1 MNRGGR
7 TLNQQTMVTLEF
19 DKIRSEVAHYA
30 LSKEAKS
37 EILKMKPLHDKEVV
51 QNRLNETTEAKE
63 IIKKS
68 SSVPLHGLHGII
80 QVMKQLNKGVP
91 LRADQLITVLD
102 LIESGRKLKQFM
114 TGKEWLAP
122 TISTYIYSLYEITDL
137 EEELKRAI
145 RNGEI
150 NDAASKELGRIRK
163 KITVYEERV
172 KEKLNHLLRSSSKRK
187 ALQDTIISDRN
198 GHYVVAVKKEYR
210 KQIKGTVHDQ
220 SSSGSTV
227 YIEPEE
233 VRKVQMELNEVKADE
248 YLEEQRIL
256 SRLTGEVERY
266 AQEISIN
273 IETMTHYD
281 YIFAKAKYSVAIEG
295 NQVKLSSE
303 PILELQN
310 GRHPLLAKNPV
321 PLTLELGKDYKGL
334 VITGPNTGGKTVAIK
349 TVGLLAMMVQC
360 GLHIPADESSV
371 FGMFGTILVDIGDGQ
386 SIEQSLS
393 TFSSRMSNIITILQ
407 DAGPDALVILDELG
421 SGTDPGEGMGIAV
434 SILEQ
439 LNRLGATILSTTH
452 YSEMKNFASTH
463 PDFEN
468 GSMEFDPESLRPT
481 FKLCIGIPGE
491 SQAFAIALR
500 LGMHPKIIERA
511 HEITYQ
517 EKVTYNKETDKKYHW
532 HYEQQLQSKKGEK
545 PRSQQKVQVE
555 KHFDQYEIGDSVAIP
570 SMKEKGIVYKPID
583 EFGNVIVMVD
593 GKKETIHVKR
603 LKLLLPASEL
613 YPENYDFDILF
624 ETVENRK
631 KKKLMNRKH
640 VDGLRI
646 DYEE

>member
-1 MNRGGR
+1 
-7 TLNQQTMVTLEF
+7 LNEQTMATLEF
-19 DKIRSEVAHYA
+19 DKIRSEIAHYA
-30 LSKEAKS
+30 LSEEAKD
-37 EILKMKPLHDKEVV
+37 EVQKLKPSHDTKVV
-51 QNRLNETTEAKE
+51 QNRLNETTEAKA

-80 QVMKQLNKGVP
+80 QVMKQLNKGVA
-91 LRADQLITVLD
+91 LRPGQLTTVLD
-102 LIESGRKLKQFM
+102 LIESGRKMKQFM
-114 TGKEWLAP
+114 AGKEWLAP
-122 TISTYIYSLYEITDL
+122 TISSYVHSLFELTDL

-150 NDAASKELGRIRK
+150 DDTASKDIGRIRK

-172 KEKLNHLLRSSSKRK
+172 KEKLNQLLRSSSKRK

-233 VRKVQMELNEVKADE
+233 VRKVQVELNEIKADE

-281 YIFAKAKYSVAIEG
+281 YIFAKAKYSVAIDG
-295 NQVKLSSE
+295 SQVQLSPE
-303 PILELQN
+303 PMIELRN
-310 GRHPLLAKNPV
+310 GRHPLLAKEAV
-321 PLTLELGKDYKGL
+321 PLTLELGKGYKGL

-360 GLHIPADESSV
+360 GLHIPAEESSV
-371 FGMFGTILVDIGDGQ
+371 FGMFGAILVDIGDGQ

-393 TFSSRMSNIITILQ
+393 TFSSRISNIITILQ

-439 LNRLGATILSTTH
+439 LNHLGATILSTTH
-452 YSEMKNFASTH
+452 YSEMKNFASAH

-481 FKLCIGIPGE
+481 FKLRMGIPGE

-517 EKVTYNKETDKKYHW
+517 EKETYDQRDQRDW
-532 HYEQQLQSKKGEK
+532 HYEQQLKSKKVDQ
-545 PRSQQKVQVE
+545 PRRQKVQVE
-555 KHFDQYEIGDSVAIP
+555 KHFEQFAIGDSVAIP

-583 EFGNVIVMVD
+583 EFGNVIVMIN
-593 GKKETIHVKR
+593 GKKETIHAKR

-624 ETVENRK
+624 ESVENRK

-640 VDGLRI
+640 VDGLKI

>member
-1 MNRGGR
+1 MNEK
-7 TLNQQTMVTLEF
+7 TIVTLEF
-19 DKIRSEVAHYA
+19 DKIRNEVAHYA
-30 LSKEAKS
+30 LSEEAKR
-37 EILKMKPLHDKEVV
+37 EIQMLTPTYDAHVV
-51 QNRLNETTEAKE
+51 KNRLNETSEAKA
-63 IIKKS
+63 IVMKS
-68 SSVPLHGLHGII
+68 SSIPLHGLHGII
-80 QVMKQLNKGVP
+80 RVINQLNKGVA
-91 LRADQLITVLD
+91 LRPDQLTTVLD
-102 LIESGRKLKQFM
+102 LIESGRKMKQFM
-114 TGKEWLAP
+114 IGKEWLAP
-122 TISTYIYSLYEITDL
+122 TVSSYVYSLYELSDL
-137 EEELKRAI
+137 EDELKCAI

-150 NDAASKELGRIRK
+150 DDTASKELGKIRK
-163 KITVYEERV
+163 KIIVLDERV
-172 KEKLNHLLRSSSKRK
+172 KEKLNQLLRSSTKRK
-187 ALQDTIISDRN
+187 ALQDSIISDRN

-220 SSSGSTV
+220 SASGSTV

-233 VRKVQMELNEVKADE
+233 VRKVQIELNELKADE

-256 SRLTGEVERY
+256 SKLTGEVERF

-281 YIFAKAKYSVAIEG
+281 YIFAKAKHSMSIDG
-295 NQVKLSSE
+295 NYVQLSTR
-303 PILELQN
+303 PMIKLQN
-310 GRHPLLAKNPV
+310 GRHPLLSNKAV
-321 PLTLELGKDYKGL
+321 PLTLELGTTYKGL

-349 TVGLLAMMVQC
+349 TVGLLSMMVQC

-371 FGMFGTILVDIGDGQ
+371 FGMFGSILVDIGDGQ

-393 TFSSRMSNIITILQ
+393 TFSSRISNIITILQ
-407 DAGPDALVILDELG
+407 EAGPDALVILDELG

-452 YSEMKNFASTH
+452 YSEMKNFASAH

-481 FKLCIGIPGE
+481 YKLRMGIPGE

-500 LGMHPKIIERA
+500 LGMHPYIIERA

-517 EKVTYNKETDKKYHW
+517 ETQTYSDPNTKKRQW
-532 HYEQQLQSKKGEK
+532 HYEQQLKSKKMEKRISHKKGEDET
-545 PRSQQKVQVE
+545 S
-555 KHFDQYEIGDSVAIP
+555 FDRYSIGDSVAIP
-570 SMKEKGIVYKPID
+570 SMNEKGIVYKPVD
-583 EFGNVIVMVD
+583 DFGNVIVMIN

-603 LKLLLPASEL
+603 VKLLLPASEL

-624 ETVENRK
+624 ESVENRK
-631 KKKLMNRKH
+631 KKKVMNRKH
-640 VDGLRI
+640 VDGLTI

>member
-1 MNRGGR
+1 MNE
-7 TLNQQTMVTLEF
+7 QTMVTLEF

-30 LSKEAKS
+30 LSEEAKS
-37 EILKMKPLHDKEVV
+37 EIQKMRPLHDKEVV

-91 LRADQLITVLD
+91 LRPDQLITVLD

-150 NDAASKELGRIRK
+150 DDAASKELGRIRK

-210 KQIKGTVHDQ
+210 NQIKGTVHDQ

-281 YIFAKAKYSVAIEG
+281 YIFAKAKYSVAIDG
-295 NQVKLSSE
+295 DQVKLSSE

-310 GRHPLLAKNPV
+310 GRHPLLSHEAV
-321 PLTLELGKDYKGL
+321 PLSLELGKAYKGL
-334 VITGPNTGGKTVAIK
+334 VITGPNTGGKTVSIK
-349 TVGLLAMMVQC
+349 TVGLLSMMVQC

-371 FGMFGTILVDIGDGQ
+371 FGMFGSILVDIGDGQ

-393 TFSSRMSNIITILQ
+393 TFSSRISNIISILQ
-407 DAGPDALVILDELG
+407 AAAPDSLVILDELG

-439 LNRLGATILSTTH
+439 LNRLGSTILSTTH
-452 YSEMKNFASTH
+452 YSEMKNFASAH

-468 GSMEFDPESLRPT
+468 GSMEFDPETLRPT
-481 FKLCIGIPGE
+481 FKLRMGVPGE

-500 LGMHPKIIERA
+500 LGMHPNIIERA

-517 EKVTYNKETDKKYHW
+517 EKQSYREGFNQKDHW
-532 HYEQQLQSKKGEK
+532 HYEQQLKSKKVEK
-545 PRSQQKVQVE
+545 PRSQKKVEVE
-555 KHFDQYEIGDSVAIP
+555 KIFENYSIGDSVAIP
-570 SMKEKGIVYKPID
+570 SLKEKGIVYQPMD
-583 EFGNVIVMVD
+583 DFGNLIVMIN
-593 GKKETIHVKR
+593 GQKETIHTKR
-603 LKLLLPASEL
+603 VKLLLPASEL

-640 VDGLRI
+640 IDGVKI
-646 DYEE
+646 DYEEY